1 MLNIYELKTIR
12 KELKVLYGMINV
24 FIDVII
30 NGGDYSD
37 NDNLINNAEVIIE
50 KANDLL
56 IRFQNLIYLMIENKF
71 CENTETEL
79 KYVKGLLCVLKC
91 CLSSSIEDYDENG
104 VYFICFMLSEKC
116 KAVISNINETR
127 LLTYPDEDI
136 NID

>member
-56 IRFQNLIYLMIENKF
+56 IRFQNLIFLI
-71 CENTETEL
+71 
-79 KYVKGLLCVLKC
+79 
-91 CLSSSIEDYDENG
+91 SIF
-104 VYFICFMLSEKC
+104 FI
-116 KAVISNINETR
+116 
-127 LLTYPDEDI
+127 Y
-136 NID
+136 